1 MKSVGGQGLPCRVL
15 RKLLVVLLLA
25 LTSAKKKRHSTRNA
39 LKEAFDLHQTQRYAE
54 AETAYKQ
61 AIEVFRN
68 KVNDGDSSVLEPY
81 SIACHNLA
89 HISHHNLHKSEAAR
103 EFFLEATR
111 ISPKYFEAYH
121 NLGQV
126 LQDMQRY
133 QEAITYFKI
142 EAKIRPDIS
151 APLLA
156 VASCYN
162 HLNEREKAAKF
173 AVKATKLDPTNTAA
187 WNGAGWFLHLAGR
200 SRDSERVLKKGIRLH
215 PNNAHMYLHRG
226 KALSDLHDWDAA
238 ASMLLKSIKL
248 ENNNPESKLLL
259 GMVYFSSA
267 DSGIK
272 NETSAVWKLCKRYL
286 QEALNDGLTGNNA
299 LIAMNHIAHASWQ
312 LGEHQH
318 ALGVV
323 AAGLRMNPNFCDL
336 HVRRLQLQM
345 IVCNFT
351 NIEEGRREI
360 LRLVSEQVKQGRP
373 PTVNPFTLL
382 MLNIGTPLDRLFFY
396 RKFTLDKQL
405 AATRMVESTLGSR
418 LRRNGE
424 RIRDLE
430 TFAIRKLKIGFLSA
444 DFRSHPMGYIM
455 SDFFKA
461 ARSEMTW
468 LQDFQV
474 FAISLTQDVD
484 HVAREVEQ
492 TVDVF
497 LRVGHLDDERAAIEI
512 QQLRLDLV
520 IELGGHTRGSRF
532 RLLALDLAPVVM
544 HFQGFADTMGSD
556 SVRYMLADKVVAPPE
571 LRSLYSEHLVYLS
584 PSYHFYA
591 PELNCFSD
599 WNADAPRRSSER
611 EFPLFDSQVSPDRI
625 EEHMWLAWTRI
636 LRTSQGSIRLR
647 QGQNSHEEHELL
659 EANLKAAAA
668 RAGLSASSL
677 VFVRQIPSKEA
688 HLHRLASADLFLDT
702 DSYSAHST
710 ALDAL
715 WAGLPVLTFPRES
728 FSSRPPSSFLLALG
742 VGELVARG
750 LGEYEAMAKS
760 LANSTGV
767 MQRWREKV
775 WARRMQSTFFDSRK
789 KLRQMRAAFRMTWE
803 IGEDM
808 HIVVSENI

>member
-1 MKSVGGQGLPCRVL
+1 MMETAVRSCERCLLSFISNFLHVFKPGVSNFMPLKILPCRL
-15 RKLLVVLLLA
+15 
-25 LTSAKKKRHSTRNA
+25 
-39 LKEAFDLHQTQRYAE
+39 
-54 AETAYKQ
+54 
-61 AIEVFRN
+61 I
-68 KVNDGDSSVLEPY
+68 
-81 SIACHNLA
+81 
-89 HISHHNLHKSEAAR
+89 

-215 PNNAHMYLHRG
+215 PSLRLIRFEAF
-226 KALSDLHDWDAA
+226 SDPLQRKGFVGPSRLGCCRNISGQKYSNLKLNIK

-248 ENNNPESKLLL
+248 ENNNPESKLANNTC
-259 GMVYFSSA
+259 VNTPNCWEWSTFPVRTVTQSR
-267 DSGIK
+267 SGIK

-312 LGEHQH
+312 
-318 ALGVV
+318 VFM
-323 AAGLRMNPNFCDL
+323 LRVFQ
-336 HVRRLQLQM
+336 VRRLQLQM

-360 LRLVSEQVKQGRP
+360 LRLVSEQ
-373 PTVNPFTLL
+373 

-405 AATRMVESTLGSR
+405 AATRMVESTLGS
-418 LRRNGE
+418 RNGE